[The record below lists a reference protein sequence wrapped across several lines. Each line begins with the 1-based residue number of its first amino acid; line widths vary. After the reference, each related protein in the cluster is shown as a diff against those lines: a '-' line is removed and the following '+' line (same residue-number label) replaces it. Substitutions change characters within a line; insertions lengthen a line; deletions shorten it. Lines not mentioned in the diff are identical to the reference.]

1 MNIVASCDGLLC
13 LCDYTGHNNIY
24 LWDPFNATTPTELEV
39 LPPMTRGCYMLNDK
53 FGINIFASYFTV
65 GFRFDSR
72 SNDFKIVRIYSDCVE
87 ECIVRLTRK
96 IYLGKVGIGEGVGV
110 YSFKHWFMETGQ
122 T

>member
-1 MNIVASCDGLLC
+1 M
-13 LCDYTGHNNIY
+13 
-24 LWDPFNATTPTELEV
+24 TP
-39 LPPMTRGCYMLNDK
+39 GCYMLNDK
-53 FGINIFASYFTV
+53 FGINIFASYFIV
-65 GFRFDSR
+65 GFSFDSR